1 MSHDDSRAG
10 ESSDTG
16 IAARRRSVQVIAV
29 TGGKGGVGKST
40 TSVNLAIGFAMNG
53 RKTLLL
59 DGDLGLAN
67 ADVMLGIT
75 PKFTLGDVIAGSR
88 SLEDVLTPARDNLSI
103 IAGASGV
110 TRLAGLGEAEHI
122 GIVRA
127 FSSLVDDIDVMVVD
141 TPAGIAPGVL
151 QLTRAAQHVIV
162 VVCDEPASVTDAY
175 AVIKV
180 LSAEHGLRHFKIV
193 TNMTRVAGG
202 GKQLFATLGKVT
214 NRFLDVILEHAAD
227 VPDDDLLRR
236 SIREQRPVIE
246 AYPGS
251 PSAVAYST
259 LAELAA
265 NWEPPPGAR
274 GHIEFFAE
282 RLVNTSTRRIKVIK

>member
-1 MSHDDSRAG
+1 MAPDRRIAEMVVG
-10 ESSDTG
+10 SSL
-16 IAARRRSVQVIAV
+16 RRGGVQVIAV

-40 TSVNLAIGFAMNG
+40 VSINLATGLAMAG
-53 RKTLLL
+53 RKTIVL

-75 PKFTLGDVIAGSR
+75 PKYTLADVISGTR
-88 SLEDVLTPARDNLSI
+88 TLEEALTPVRENLSI
-103 IAGASGV
+103 VAGASGV
-110 TRLAGLGEAEHI
+110 TKLASLGAAEHI

-127 FSSLVDDIDVMVVD
+127 FSSLVDEVDALIVD

-151 QLTRAAQHVIV
+151 QLTQAAQHIIV

-193 TNMTRVAGG
+193 TNMTRSPGEG
-202 GKQLFATLGKVT
+202 RQLFATLGKVT

-236 SIREQRPVIE
+236 AIREQKPVIE

-251 PSAVAYST
+251 RAGGAF
-259 LAELAA
+259 LALSRTAA
-265 NWEPPPGAR
+265 DWEIPAGPR
-274 GHIEFFAE
+274 GNIEFFAE
-282 RLVNTSTRRIKVIK
+282 RLVATPPRRIQVIK

>member
-1 MSHDDSRAG
+1 MSADDRKS
-10 ESSDTG
+10 TG
-16 IAARRRSVQVIAV
+16 STSTPASRRSGVQVIAV

-40 TSVNLAIGFAMNG
+40 TSVNLAIGFAMEG
-53 RKTLLL
+53 RKTILL

-75 PKFTLGDVIAGSR
+75 PKHTLADVISGAR
-88 SLEDVLTPARDNLSI
+88 SLEDVLTPVRENLSM

-110 TRLAGLGEAEHI
+110 TKLAALGEAEHI

-127 FSSLVDDIDVMVVD
+127 FSSLVDDIDALIVD
-141 TPAGIAPGVL
+141 TPAGISPGVL
-151 QLTRAAQHVIV
+151 QLTQAAQHVLV

-180 LSAEHGLRHFKIV
+180 LSAEHGMRHFKVV
-193 TNMTRVAGG
+193 TNMTRVPGS
-202 GKQLFATLGKVT
+202 GKQLFSTLGKVT

-227 VPDDDLLRR
+227 IPDDDLLRR
-236 SIREQRPVIE
+236 AIREQRPVIE

-251 PSAVAYST
+251 PSGIAYRN
-259 LAELAA
+259 LARNAEA
-265 NWEPPPGAR
+265 WEIPPGNR
-274 GHIEFFAE
+274 GNIEFFAE
-282 RLVNTSTRRIKVIK
+282 RLVTTPSRRIQVIK